1 MINQRTIKKK
11 KGIGPILVSAL
22 LFLAIFMIAANN
34 IAINPVSA
42 ATPPTLVASASY
54 SVLAASTITN
64 TNTPTHVS
72 GTLGGPPCASITGF
86 PPGTIGPPGVN
97 HCNDAN
103 AAAAQ
108 ADFGTAYISLNTL
121 NPTCDQSFAAD
132 QELTLLGPIGPGVY
146 CDSGPTGFHLT
157 GTLYLSGSGV
167 WVFKSDKELIV
178 ASNSKIVGGD
188 PCNVWWREG
197 SDAIIGTGAQMIGNI
212 FVGTSITLNSGS
224 TLNGRAF
231 ASTAAVTLDN
241 TAVGGPTCASGSTL
255 STITYTVTNG
265 GLTTTIT
272 TTVAILLFQMIAEY
286 PWGVLLLIIL
296 MLPVYML
303 FKRRNQNSTSKSPS

>member
-1 MINQRTIKKK
+1 MNEKTTSNRDRVVGNKKSSLR
-11 KGIGPILVSAL
+11 ISISAL
-22 LFLAIFMIAANN
+22 LLLAVVMVAANN
-34 IAINPVSA
+34 LVVNKVSA

-72 GTLGGPPCASITGF
+72 GDLGGPTCASITGF

-108 ADFGTAYISLNTL
+108 TDFGNAYASLDTL
-121 NPTCDQSFAAD
+121 NPTCTQSFAAD
-132 QELTLLGPIGPGVY
+132 QELTLLGAIGPGVY
-146 CDSGPTGFHLT
+146 CDHGPTGFLLT

-167 WVFKSDKELIV
+167 WVFKSDKELKV

-241 TAVGGPTCASGSTL
+241 TAVSGPACATATTVITTVISG
-255 STITYTVTNG
+255 TITVITI
-265 GLTTTIT
+265 LTIITTI
-272 TTVAILLFQMIAEY
+272 IPEY
-286 PWGVLLLIIL
+286 PWGVFLLLIL
-296 MLPVYML
+296 MLPVYMVL
-303 FKRRNQNSTSKSPS
+303 KRRSRSH